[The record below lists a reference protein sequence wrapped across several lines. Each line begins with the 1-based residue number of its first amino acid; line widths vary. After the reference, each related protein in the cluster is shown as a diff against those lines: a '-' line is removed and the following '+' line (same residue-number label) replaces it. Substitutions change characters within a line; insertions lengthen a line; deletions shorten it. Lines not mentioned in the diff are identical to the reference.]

1 MQKLSGPQYKQL
13 QDVLL
18 DAFPTPAALAQMV
31 RTGLDENLH
40 AIVGGASL
48 SVMVFEL
55 IQWVEA
61 RGRRKDLLVAALQA
75 IPGNEALV
83 RVAGEMLP
91 AGTLPAGALPAGA
104 LPASPTSQS
113 ASQPVAPF
121 APAALRRAVVLT
133 ALRLEFRAVREQ
145 LTDVREATDPQVGT
159 VFDVGRLAS
168 DKGDW
173 EVALFEM
180 GPGNVNAA
188 IETDRA
194 IQHFG
199 AKAVVFVGV
208 AGGLKDVKR
217 GDVVAATKVYGYESG
232 KDTAEGFRPRP
243 ELGMGGYALL
253 QRAKAEAR
261 GDAWVARVK
270 GSPPDGVEAYIGPI
284 AAGEKVL
291 ANKDSELVRF
301 IRAHYGD
308 ALAVEMEGHGVM
320 QAAHQ
325 RNVEALVVRGISDL
339 IDAKAQSDA
348 EGWQPRA
355 AKHAAAF
362 AMQVLAK
369 L

>member
-1 MQKLSGPQYKQL
+1 MDRLTGAQYKKL
-13 QDVLL
+13 QDALL
-18 DAFPTPAALAQMV
+18 EAFPTPDALAQMV
-31 RTGLDENLH
+31 LFGLSENLH
-40 AIVGGASL
+40 AIASGGSL
-48 SVMVFEL
+48 NALIFSL

-61 RGRRKDLLVAALQA
+61 RGRRRDLLVAAVEA
-75 IPGNEALV
+75 IPGNAAL
-83 RVAGEMLP
+83 RSVAGELLP
-91 AGTLPAGALPAGA
+91 MGTLPATPA
-104 LPASPTSQS
+104 PPQS
-113 ASQPVAPF
+113 ASQPAPPSSPS
-121 APAALRRAVVLT
+121 ATRRAVVLT

-159 VFDVGRLAS
+159 VFDVGRLVS

-173 EVALFEM
+173 EVAVFEM

-270 GSPPDGVEAYIGPI
+270 GSPPDGVEAYVGPI

-301 IRAHYGD
+301 IRTHYGD

>member
-1 MQKLSGPQYKQL
+1 M
-13 QDVLL
+13 
-18 DAFPTPAALAQMV
+18 
-31 RTGLDENLH
+31 
-40 AIVGGASL
+40 
-48 SVMVFEL
+48 
-55 IQWVEA
+55 
-61 RGRRKDLLVAALQA
+61 
-75 IPGNEALV
+75 
-83 RVAGEMLP
+83 
-91 AGTLPAGALPAGA
+91 
-104 LPASPTSQS
+104 
-113 ASQPVAPF
+113 
-121 APAALRRAVVLT
+121 VLT

-173 EVALFEM
+173 EVAVYEM
-180 GPGNVNAA
+180 GPGNVHAA

-217 GDVVAATKVYGYESG
+217 GDVVAATKIYGYESG

-243 ELGMGGYALL
+243 ELGMGGYGLL

-261 GDAWVARVK
+261 GDAWFGRVK
-270 GSPPDGVEAYIGPI
+270 GPRPEGVEVYVGPI

-301 IRAHYGD
+301 IRTHYGD